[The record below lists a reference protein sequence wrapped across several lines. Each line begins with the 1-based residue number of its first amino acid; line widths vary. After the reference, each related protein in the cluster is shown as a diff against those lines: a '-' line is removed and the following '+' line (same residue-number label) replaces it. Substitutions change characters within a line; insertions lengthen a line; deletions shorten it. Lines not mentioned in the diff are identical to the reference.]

1 MKKEKL
7 KAMLYGVFYGDAYS
21 LAAHWVYDIKTIENS
36 SLNLDICNNPIS
48 TYHPTKTAGDFTHYG
63 DQMLWLL
70 EDLTKHKV
78 FSLVDF
84 GEHWYQ
90 KMKTYDGYI
99 DSASKHT
106 FKQLSE
112 SKNFFS
118 CGSDSSDLS
127 AVSRMF
133 PIILKYHDQTDDMQ
147 EAIKLH
153 TIVTHMNK
161 DLLLVANFF
170 AEVSI
175 AILNG
180 ASLYQTI
187 EESSKHFGANI
198 QKWTQEAKVLQTMDT
213 KEAIQKLGQS
223 CSVDGAY
230 ASTIYILL
238 KYQDNFTLALKE
250 NLLAGGE
257 SSARAMIIGG
267 LLGILHHKEVLSSS
281 YIKQINKYENIK
293 SLLNKGFDT

>member
-1 MKKEKL
+1 MRKEKL
-7 KAMLYGVFYGDAYS
+7 EAMLYGAFYGDAYS
-21 LAAHWVYDIKTIENS
+21 LSAHWVYDTEIIENAC
-36 SLNLDICNNPIS
+36 LNLDTCNNPIS

-70 EDLTKHKV
+70 EDLAEHKI

-84 GEHWYQ
+84 GERWYKNMQ
-90 KMKTYDGYI
+90 SYDGYI
-99 DSASKHT
+99 DGASKHT
-106 FKQLSE
+106 LKQLSE

-118 CGSDSSDLS
+118 CGSSSSDLS

-133 PIILKYHDQTDDMQ
+133 PIILKYHDATDDMQ

-161 DLLLVANFF
+161 DLILAANFF
-170 AEVSI
+170 SEVAI

-180 ASLYQTI
+180 ASLHQTI
-187 EESSKHFGANI
+187 EESSKHFGENI
-198 QKWTQEAKVLQTMDT
+198 QKWTQEAKALQGIDT
-213 KEAIQKLGQS
+213 KEAIQELGQS
-223 CSVDGAY
+223 CSVDGAF

-238 KYQDNFTLALKE
+238 KYKDDFTLALKE

-257 SSARAMIIGG
+257 SSARAMIIGAI
-267 LLGILHHKEVLSSS
+267 LGIIHHKSVLQSS
-281 YIKQINKYENIK
+281 IKNQMNESQKIE
-293 SLLNKGFDT
+293 SLIRKLS